1 VLVPCSRRLFFV
13 VVVLL
18 VFDLT
23 ALGQEAPGSMESGP
37 VQQLRTPQ
45 QDAKPG
51 VEQPVAHEAVAA
63 VATYDEAIFQKP
75 IAADQLAFLKGFAG
89 ATSGN
94 AMRDKQ
100 FRNVLKSVLPDC
112 MFHYGR
118 DMLLTE
124 AMETVLKDS
133 SAPVRIRDGRYMTV
147 SGHSGP
153 YLLGRGFVWID
164 LQKGIGLGGFYF
176 HPTNGEP
183 TPTVTVFSRQV
194 KEDALAESELP
205 PAFAADL
212 REWAGSSSVPL
223 LTTRYFIGGS
233 NKRILLEH
241 DLDFC
246 SPTDGSVAPNDCD
259 EANADAADMD
269 LDTAYY
275 LEQIHYATNGT
286 AWMIRGNEQVAWIGV
301 RDRTCGV
308 GPNPLG
314 CRVRMT
320 REHIHVITRRVPRP
334 HR

>member
-1 VLVPCSRRLFFV
+1 MPCSRRSLSV
-13 VVVLL
+13 VGVSLVLL
-18 VFDLT
+18 F
-23 ALGQEAPGSMESGP
+23 AIGAGAQEAPGSMASGP
-37 VQQLRTPQ
+37 VRQLRDTPQ
-45 QDAKPG
+45 EAKPAA
-51 VEQPVAHEAVAA
+51 EQPVAHEAVAA
-63 VATYDEAIFQKP
+63 AATYDEAIFQKP
-75 IAADQLAFLKGFAG
+75 LAADQLAFLKGFAG
-89 ATSGN
+89 STSGN

-100 FRNVLKSVLPDC
+100 FRNVLKSILPDC

-118 DMLLTE
+118 DMTLTE

-212 REWAGSSSVPL
+212 REWSGSSSVPF

-241 DLDFC
+241 DVDFC
-246 SPTDGSVAPNDCD
+246 SPTDGNVAPNDCD
-259 EANADAADMD
+259 QVNADAADMD

-286 AWMIRGNEQVAWIGV
+286 AWMIRGDEQVAWIGV
-301 RDRTCGV
+301 RNSTCGG

-320 REHIHVITRRVPRP
+320 REHIHGIVHRRPGP